1 MVKGNRKYI
10 RIIPMIEKGSGLTM
24 KFAKS
29 FKTKK
34 LSFLKNIRTND
45 IKNSQF
51 QKYIKNIIL
60 SFRNIGRNIV

>member
-1 MVKGNRKYI
+1 
-10 RIIPMIEKGSGLTM
+10 MIEKGSGLTT

-45 IKNSQF
+45 SKNSQF